1 MENII
6 NWAVELNKSNHVGF
20 AILTVVTMA
29 GIGALIGAGIEVFF
43 KALGIKYNK
52 IEIHH

>member
-6 NWAVELNKSNHVGF
+6 NWAVELNKNNHVGF
-20 AILTVVTMA
+20 ALLTVITMA
-29 GIGALIGAGIEVFF
+29 GLGALIGSGIELFF

-52 IEIHH
+52 IEINH